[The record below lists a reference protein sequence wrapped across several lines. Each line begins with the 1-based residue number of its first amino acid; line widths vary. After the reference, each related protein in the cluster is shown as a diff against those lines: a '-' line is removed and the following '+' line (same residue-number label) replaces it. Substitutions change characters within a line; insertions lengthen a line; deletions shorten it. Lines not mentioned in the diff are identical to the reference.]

1 MYFSKIRTK
10 CEGTVEE
17 DPVDVDLELA
27 QEELPS
33 SSAEPAQPAG
43 AAYCTLE
50 DVETVTAL
58 LPNSTEI
65 ESLMQQYKAVVK
77 PVVEEKQKQR
87 PKPY

>member
-17 DPVDVDLELA
+17 DPVDVDLEPA
-27 QEELPS
+27 QAELPS

-50 DVETVTAL
+50 DVETVTA